1 MKIEQ
6 VMGIIR
12 HILTF
17 VGGVVVAK
25 GLVDE
30 TLITEIIGGTL
41 TLIGGIWSIISKNKT
56 KEMTEQGMK
65 LIINE
70 NKLSDTFK
78 NIMSEYSDIEPILNF
93 HEYMDNGQYFDQETL
108 EFYLDEELDYEDNEW
123 IFTYIK
129 DFEGDDD
136 PDKYPMLNYYA
147 WKFEPLIRAFGESMF
162 QELLKKWFEDNYG
175 LKVVSVQKS

>member
-30 TLITEIIGGTL
+30 ALITEIIGGTL

-56 KEMTEQGMK
+56 KEITE
-65 LIINE
+65 
-70 NKLSDTFK
+70 
-78 NIMSEYSDIEPILNF
+78 
-93 HEYMDNGQYFDQETL
+93 
-108 EFYLDEELDYEDNEW
+108 
-123 IFTYIK
+123 
-129 DFEGDDD
+129 
-136 PDKYPMLNYYA
+136 
-147 WKFEPLIRAFGESMF
+147 
-162 QELLKKWFEDNYG
+162 
-175 LKVVSVQKS
+175 